1 MVDSPEPAL
10 VRAETRAFTPPS
22 IYLALL
28 LFAFAIASPFI
39 GEFRASHA
47 RHDGWGALAAFLPWL
62 LAGAA
67 AAFLGIVS
75 TIVGARHAP
84 RSGFT
89 ILAIVLASLAGLMFL
104 MFLGLA
110 IRGAG

>member
-1 MVDSPEPAL
+1 MVDSPEQVL
-10 VRAETRAFTPPS
+10 VRGETRANTPPS

-67 AAFLGIVS
+67 SAFLGIVS
-75 TIVGARHAP
+75 TIVGARRSP

-89 ILAIVLASLAGLMFL
+89 IFAILLASLASLMFL
-104 MFLGLA
+104 MLLGLA
-110 IRGAG
+110 SR